1 MLSGDN
7 GILQRATDAKVKT
20 EKAQIIEKA
29 QTDILGQQ
37 AENKGINITKGQ
49 LAKILNTYFK
59 PTAETSIPD
68 EISTTNDLVL
78 TTIDDKYNIN
88 LSQIYTGPFEVGQ
101 AKWSYNHDTQTVT
114 NGTLTLSIGDYVND
128 TETTVTGFDGK
139 WRVLGEENGQLL
151 LVTANYID
159 FEGSQKLNGYP
170 VLALKGSNG
179 IDNEI
184 ARLNVLSSKCADGIK
199 TEKGRSITIEDINR
213 ITGYTPTES
222 RLNSNDLTQKGL
234 YGQGE
239 IYQYGNNVTYTIKD
253 GYVWYKGDQA
263 ITNEKKSGNMKFWKV
278 GEDNNIAEPYTMKS
292 TFYTYN
298 AETLGAFNVSKVPD
312 SQTIDGITANSSA
325 YDMLFKLQTNDYQG
339 YWIASSCCWAYKGEA
354 YWYLFSINQGGWVNS
369 PAGDLWTSRNGASA
383 NTKSIRSVVY
393 LNSNISPTFVS
404 KDSTTNIS
412 TYKI

>member
-7 GILQRATDAKVKT
+7 SILQRATDAKVKT

-37 AENKGINITKGQ
+37 AENKGTNITKGQ

-151 LVTANYID
+151 LISASILNSAIRLEKTDSID
-159 FEGSQKLNGYP
+159 TWIEKF
-170 VLALKGSNG
+170 
-179 IDNEI
+179 DN
-184 ARLNVLSSKCADGIK
+184 AGKVYADEIK
-199 TEKGRSITIEDINR
+199 TEKGRCATINDINR
-213 ITGYTPTES
+213 ITGYNPMEARVDS
-222 RLNSNDLTQKGL
+222 RDLTKKETFGKDAVSQF
-234 YGQGE
+234 
-239 IYQYGNNVTYTIKD
+239 GNNVTYMLKED
-253 GYVWYKGDQA
+253 GKVWYKGDKAVTSEQQSNYTQFWPIGESKN
-263 ITNEKKSGNMKFWKV
+263 IT
-278 GEDNNIAEPYTMKS
+278 EPYKIQS
-292 TFYTYN
+292 GYYYYFP
-298 AETLGAFNVSKVPD
+298 ETLGTFPGTAVNNGQVMEGISTD
-312 SQTIDGITANSSA
+312 SPA
-325 YDMLFKLQTNDYQG
+325 YDAIFKTPKKYYLASPCIAAGAGVIHVNLFYIDPSPGVVQADCGSFAMWRSDYG
-339 YWIASSCCWAYKGEA
+339 PNYGIFE
-354 YWYLFSINQGGWVNS
+354 
-369 PAGDLWTSRNGASA
+369 
-383 NTKSIRSVVY
+383 IRSVVR
-393 LNSNISPTFVS
+393 LKPNVIPQFVS
-404 KDSTTNIS
+404 KDSSSNIS
-412 TYKI
+412 TYEI